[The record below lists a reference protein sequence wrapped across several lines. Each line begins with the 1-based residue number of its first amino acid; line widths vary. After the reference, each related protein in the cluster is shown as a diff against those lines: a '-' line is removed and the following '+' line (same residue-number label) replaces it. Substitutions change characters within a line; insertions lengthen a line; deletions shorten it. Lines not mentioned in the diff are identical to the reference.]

1 MYKQIYNAFLNMVQ
15 DTFPYAL
22 SSVSAYESDNKDPRS
37 KEVVVQLPVLPT
49 DVAEP
54 DAGAKSQ
61 TAQIIEG
68 LKQFEK
74 EKITILT
81 GTWRM
86 FGFEIL
92 PGQDLA
98 EDGTTKVMDAEI
110 KALVK
115 LRKKAANAT
124 FRKLFTDL
132 QAADLNA
139 DATTPNK
146 DKVLQIKLPN
156 KYTFDDL
163 DAAIGEAQE
172 YLVNYE
178 DKHISG
184 INLTEIIGIV
194 GMKSNRIMTKYRYTM
209 ERTSVLFAALMKPS
223 LDVNDTLF
231 WLDAKLNN
239 QTVGGQKTVAEL
251 FHKEAIY
258 VEDPMK
264 SMIKFDDKMVGNK
277 VVGLRYRD
285 VMGWVKKG
293 AAVVI
298 TQNPVA

>member
-1 MYKQIYNAFLNMVQ
+1 MYEQIYNAFLNMVQ

-22 SSVSAYESDNKDPRS
+22 SSVSAYKSDNKDPRKKS
-37 KEVVVQLPVLPT
+37 VVVQLPILPA
-49 DVAEP
+49 DQAEP
-54 DAGAKSQ
+54 VAGAKSQ

-68 LKQFEK
+68 LKQFEYEDIK
-74 EKITILT
+74 ILT
-81 GTWRM
+81 GAWRM
-86 FGFEIL
+86 FGFEVL
-92 PGQDLA
+92 PGQDILP
-98 EDGTTKVMDAEI
+98 DGTTNLMTAEI
-110 KALVK
+110 NSLTA
-115 LRKKAANAT
+115 LRKKVANDN

-132 QAADLNA
+132 QAGDLNT
-139 DATTPNK
+139 DPTTVDK
-146 DKVLQIKLPN
+146 AKVLQLKVPN

-163 DAAIGEAQE
+163 DEQIGVAQD

-178 DKHISG
+178 DNNISG
-184 INLTEIIGIV
+184 VNLTDIIGVV
-194 GMKSNRIMTKYRYTM
+194 GMKSNRKMTKYRYTL

-223 LDVNDTLF
+223 LDVNETLF

-239 QTVGGQKTVAEL
+239 LTVGGEKSVAFM
-251 FHKEAIY
+251 FHKESLY
-258 VEDPMK
+258 VEDPMQ

-298 TQNPVA
+298 TEKPST